1 MRYLFGLRGDALT
14 AGLST
19 LTGCTAAELEPK
31 VAALVSDGVL
41 DVDGNAGTTARD
53 GVIIARYLL
62 GVTEAESLIAKF
74 GAAANAD
81 SALAAVRAL
90 LPTP

>member
-1 MRYLFGLRGDALT
+1 RYLFGLRGDALT

-19 LTGCTAAELEPK
+19 LTLTAAELEAK

-62 GVTEAESLIAKF
+62 GVTEAESLVAKF
-74 GAAANAD
+74 GAAATAAD
-81 SALAAVRAL
+81 VLAAVRAI
-90 LPTP
+90 LP